1 MFKRYELRP
10 RKTID
15 MSRKSRQN
23 VLTYLN
29 FDQEDTKYNENL
41 LSPGPENEITKSNSS
56 SLRKS
61 NLR

>member
-41 LSPGPENEITKSNSS
+41 LSPGPENEPPK
-56 SLRKS
+56 
-61 NLR
+61 